1 MANPV
6 PAAGARVAGTAQGWL
21 LVAANCLPTLA
32 IVSLV
37 PNLPQLFQHFA
48 GVRGHEILVPM
59 IITMPSLCIAI
70 FAPLCAG
77 PLTDAWGRR
86 RLFLVALAAYTLLGL
101 APLLFHDLYA
111 VIASRAVVGVAEA
124 AILTVQNT
132 LMGDYFAGDERQ
144 KWLGRQAV
152 VGSIGAAA
160 IIYTGGRLGDIA
172 WNGPF
177 VMYLLAAPMFLWTW
191 FVVWEPARAPAAGQ
205 DAPAAGGTA
214 PAIALPAGAA
224 LAAATPAH
232 FPWRATIIVAAATIG
247 TSLAYYVQALQLGRI
262 FSELGLTKPSSLGL
276 TIMIASSGVVIGGYF
291 YRRLAH
297 LPTGRVFAVIF
308 LAIGI
313 GYIGLGLSP
322 DHEVGLP
329 FAIIAQF
336 GNGLAIPALLAWALT
351 KYPLEVRGRGM
362 GLWGGCFFVGQ
373 WLSPL
378 AVSLIGLF
386 TAGFMQTVVVVGA
399 ACIGVA
405 AIAALVR
412 SEPLAFAGTH

>member
-1 MANPV
+1 MGNTGTGRQV
-6 PAAGARVAGTAQGWL
+6 AGAAQGWL

-48 GVRGHEILVPM
+48 GARWHEVLVPM

-70 FAPLCAG
+70 FGPLVAG

-86 RLFLVALAAYTLLGL
+86 RLLLVALAAYTILGL
-101 APLLFHDLYA
+101 APLLFQDLYA
-111 VIASRAVVGVAEA
+111 VIASRAVVGIAEA

-160 IIYTGGRLGDIA
+160 IIFAGGQLGDIA

-177 VMYLLAAPMFLWTW
+177 ALYLLAAPMLVWSW
-191 FVVWEPARAPAAGQ
+191 FVVWEPTAAPATRA
-205 DAPAAGGTA
+205 DAPAAGTPHA
-214 PAIALPAGAA
+214 P
-224 LAAATPAH
+224 
-232 FPWRATIIVAAATIG
+232 FPWRATIIVAAATLG
-247 TSLAYYVQALQLGRI
+247 TSIAYYVQALQLGRI
-262 FSELGLTKPSSLGL
+262 FNELGLTKPSALGL
-276 TIMIASSGVVIGGYF
+276 TIMIASSGVVVGGYF

-297 LPTGRVFAVIF
+297 LPISRVFAVIF
-308 LAIGI
+308 LATGI

-322 DHEVGLP
+322 DHRVGLP

-351 KYPLEVRGRGM
+351 KYSLENRGRGM

-405 AIAALVR
+405 VIAALVR
-412 SEPLAFAGTH
+412 SEPLAVAGTH

>member
-1 MANPV
+1 MGNTDPGTGRQV
-6 PAAGARVAGTAQGWL
+6 AGAAQGWL

-48 GVRGHEILVPM
+48 GARWHEVLVPM

-70 FAPLCAG
+70 FGPLVAG

-86 RLFLVALAAYTLLGL
+86 RLLLVALAAYTILGL
-101 APLLFHDLYA
+101 APLLFQGLAA
-111 VIASRAVVGVAEA
+111 VIASRAVVGIAEA

-160 IIYTGGRLGDIA
+160 IIFAGGQLGDIA

-177 VMYLLAAPMFLWTW
+177 ALYLLAAPMLVWSW
-191 FVVWEPARAPAAGQ
+191 FVVWEPTGASTAGQEAPAA
-205 DAPAAGGTA
+205 AARASAAGM
-214 PAIALPAGAA
+214 
-224 LAAATPAH
+224 AAAAAGTPHAP
-232 FPWRATIIVAAATIG
+232 FPWRATIIVAAATLG
-247 TSLAYYVQALQLGRI
+247 TSIAYYVQALQLGRI
-262 FSELGLTKPSSLGL
+262 FNELGLTKPSSLGL

-297 LPTGRVFAVIF
+297 LPISRVFAVIF
-308 LAIGI
+308 LATGI

-322 DHEVGLP
+322 DHRVALP

-336 GNGLAIPALLAWALT
+336 GNGLAIPALIAWALT
-351 KYPLEVRGRGM
+351 KYSLENRGRGM

-399 ACIGVA
+399 ACVGVA
-405 AIAALVR
+405 VIAALMR
-412 SEPLAFAGTH
+412 SEPLAVAGTH

>member
-1 MANPV
+1 MGNPV
-6 PAAGARVAGTAQGWL
+6 PAAGARVAGPAQGWL

-111 VIASRAVVGVAEA
+111 VIASRAVVGIAEA
-124 AILTVQNT
+124 AVLTVQNT

-152 VGSIGAAA
+152 VGSIGAAL
-160 IIYTGGRLGDIA
+160 IILAGGQLGDIA

-177 VMYLLAAPMFLWTW
+177 VLYLLAAPMFVWTW
-191 FVVWEPARAPAAGQ
+191 LVVWEPTGAQSAGPDVPAAA
-205 DAPAAGGTA
+205 AP
-214 PAIALPAGAA
+214 GAA
-224 LAAATPAH
+224 TAAH
-232 FPWRATIIVAAATIG
+232 FPWRATIIVAAATVGI
-247 TSLAYYVQALQLGRI
+247 SIAYYVQALQLGRI
-262 FSELGLTKPSSLGL
+262 FGELGLTKPSTLGL

-297 LPTGRVFAVIF
+297 LPISRVFAVIF

-313 GYIGLGLSP
+313 GYIGLGLAGN
-322 DHEVGLP
+322 HRVGLP
-329 FAIIAQF
+329 FAIVAQF
-336 GNGLAIPALLAWALT
+336 GNGLAIPALIAWALT
-351 KYPLEVRGRGM
+351 KYSLEFRGRGM

-378 AVSLIGLF
+378 AVSLVGLF
-386 TAGFMQTVVVVGA
+386 TAGFMQTVVVFGA

-412 SEPLAFAGTH
+412 SEPLAVAGSH

>member
-1 MANPV
+1 MSNTV
-6 PAAGARVAGTAQGWL
+6 PATGRGTGTRVAGAAQGWL

-37 PNLPQLFQHFA
+37 PNLPQLFQHFEHA
-48 GVRGHEILVPM
+48 PGREWLVPM

-70 FAPLCAG
+70 FAPFVAG

-86 RLFLVALAAYTLLGL
+86 HLLLVALAAYTILGL

-111 VIASRAVVGVAEA
+111 VIASRAVVGIAEA

-152 VGSIGAAA
+152 VGSIGAAL
-160 IIYTGGRLGDIA
+160 IILAGGQLGDLA

-177 VMYLLAAPMFLWTW
+177 VLYVLAAPMLVWSW
-191 FVVWEPARAPAAGQ
+191 LVVWEPTGAPATAARAPAAGMP
-205 DAPAAGGTA
+205 ATVPAA
-214 PAIALPAGAA
+214 PR
-224 LAAATPAH
+224 AH

-262 FSELGLTKPSSLGL
+262 FGKLGLEKPSALGL
-276 TIMIASSGVVIGGYF
+276 TIMIASVGVVIGGYF

-297 LPTGRVFAVIF
+297 LPISRVFAVIF

-322 DHEVGLP
+322 DHKVGLP
-329 FAIIAQF
+329 FAIVAQF
-336 GNGLAIPALLAWALT
+336 GNGLAIPALIAWALT
-351 KYPLEVRGRGM
+351 KYSLENRGRGM

-386 TAGFMQTVVVVGA
+386 TAGFMQTVVVVGCV
-399 ACIGVA
+399 CIGVA
-405 AIAALVR
+405 VIAALVR
-412 SEPLAFAGTH
+412 SEPLAVAGTH